1 MRHVLAVLGAILASL
16 VCVLTGAYVLWQFHS
31 TAGLGAGVAL
41 VLLAVGIALPV
52 QLKSGVEAI
61 KENSV
66 LIVPVVVGAMKGGD
80 RTSDPPADGA
90 R

>member
-1 MRHVLAVLGAILASL
+1 MRHVLAVIGAILASL

-31 TAGLGAGVAL
+31 TAGLCVGVAL
-41 VLLAVGIALPV
+41 VLLAVGIALPI

-66 LIVPVVVGAMKGGD
+66 LIVPVIVGAMKGGD